1 MGFIFGNGK
10 MLRDVD
16 DHELLATC
24 YRCGHKFKI
33 KYMREVGYNVYV
45 CDGCRTKA
53 IEKKGG
59 K

>member
-10 MLRDVD
+10 RLRDVD

-33 KYMREVGYNVYV
+33 KYMREVGYNVYM
-45 CDGCRTKA
+45 CDGCVEKA
-53 IEKKGG
+53 RNNGEKK
-59 K
+59 